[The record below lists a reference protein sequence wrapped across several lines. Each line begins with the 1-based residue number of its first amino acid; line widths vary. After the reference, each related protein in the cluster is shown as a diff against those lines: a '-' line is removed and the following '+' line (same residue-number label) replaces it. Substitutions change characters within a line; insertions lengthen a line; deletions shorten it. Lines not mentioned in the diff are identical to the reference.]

1 MTPRSAK
8 SPSGNPAPSRP
19 SLDPERAAASFLPGA
34 TPAAMIEPAIRFV
47 TDSLLAAPELPKP
60 PASPRLRPGRDF
72 TPMPGGEPQVSTI
85 RPRVALPSTVQP
97 SRSSNLALAVFAVAV
112 GFGGGMLVA
121 WLAGLI

>member
-1 MTPRSAK
+1 MTPRQAK
-8 SPSGNPAPSRP
+8 SQSGNPAPNLG
-19 SLDPERAAASFLPGA
+19 SLNPDRAAASFLPGA
-34 TPAAMIEPAIRFV
+34 SPAAMVEPAIRFV

-60 PASPRLRPGRDF
+60 PPSPRLRPGRDF
-72 TPMPGGEPQVSTI
+72 TPMPGDQVSTI
-85 RPRVALPSTVQP
+85 RPRATVLSTVQP